1 MQQRSKANPVSKIK
15 TRNAIYPIVIGLAVV
30 AWMFYRDFDPA
41 VFSSVS
47 FSWNTLFWIFV
58 AFLCMFGRDL
68 GYVIRIRIFSGGQLS
83 WAQAFR
89 VIMLWEFTSAVTPSA
104 VGGTSVALVF
114 IHKEGISIG
123 RSSIMVMLTSFFDEL
138 YFVVMFPLMVLAV
151 GQAQLFDLSIMSEST
166 LAMSLITIAVVGYCL
181 KLAWTLILSY
191 GLFINPRGLKWLLI
205 KIFRFRPLRRWYR
218 SINDIGTDII
228 LSSRELKTK
237 GIGFWVKSVL
247 STFLSWSS
255 RYLVANALIL
265 AFFGYSDQILLFA
278 RQLVMWIMMLIM
290 PTPGGSGFA
299 EYIFT
304 RYLGDLM
311 PVETALQA
319 AAGTL
324 IALVWRLVT
333 YYPYLI
339 VGAVI
344 FPRWINRHFSH
355 RAFRKKA

>member
-1 MQQRSKANPVSKIK
+1 MQQRSKPSPVGKIK
-15 TRNAIYPIVIGLAVV
+15 TRNAVYPIVIGLAVV
-30 AWMFYRDFDPA
+30 AWMFYRDFDPD
-41 VFSSVS
+41 VFSSVV
-47 FSWNTLFWIFV
+47 FSWNTLFWVFV
-58 AFLCMFGRDL
+58 AFLCMFGRDF
-68 GYVIRIRIFSGGQLS
+68 GYVVRLRTFSGGQLS

-104 VGGTSVALVF
+104 VGGTSVAIIF
-114 IHKEGISIG
+114 IHKEGISVG

-151 GQAQLFDLSIMSEST
+151 GRAQLFDLSEMTEST
-166 LAMSLITIAVVGYCL
+166 LTMSLVTVALIGYAF

-191 GLFINPRGLKWLLI
+191 GLFINPRGLKWLLL
-205 KIFRFRPLRRWYR
+205 KIFKFRPLRRWYR
-218 SINDIGTDII
+218 SINNIGTDII

-237 GIGFWVKSVL
+237 GIGFWLKSVL

-265 AFFGYSDQILLFA
+265 AFFGYTDQLLLFA

-290 PTPGGSGFA
+290 PTPGGSGL

-304 RYLGDLM
+304 HFLGDLM
-311 PVETALQA
+311 PVAPTLQV

-324 IALVWRLVT
+324 VAVVWRLVT